1 MKTDKNKN
9 RKNGVEL
16 VIAGVLLVG
25 EGLLA
30 AYSNPKEIR
39 DPKKEGM
46 LQDP

>member
-9 RKNGVEL
+9 RKNGVGL
-16 VIAGVLLVG
+16 VIAGVLVG
-25 EGLLA
+25 VGLLA

-39 DPKKEGM
+39 DPKEEEM